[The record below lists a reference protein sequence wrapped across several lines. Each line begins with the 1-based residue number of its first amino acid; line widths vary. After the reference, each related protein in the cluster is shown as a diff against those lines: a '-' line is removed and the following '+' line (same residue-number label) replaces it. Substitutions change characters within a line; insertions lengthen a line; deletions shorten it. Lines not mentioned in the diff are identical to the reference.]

1 MIAPVA
7 HDTQGGLKSLLRR
20 AIVWITLG
28 CFVLTHATAQ
38 VGPHAEGTAAGQAA
52 NPIARGT
59 INAPDASAVVPGYTT
74 TPPERLYHGQ
84 PNLSGQ
90 TNVRVA
96 ACATTPND
104 PVCQALLGARAS
116 ANTPRDPISAY
127 DPAVLGARRVAANPS
142 ATLEDIASFYS
153 GCQVDSVAT
162 PASETRVCRQY
173 TGASAQS
180 CARTLSVSISRA
192 SSCSPGEWFAQS
204 ASGSVG
210 IGVQC
215 KPDQPP
221 SQQRMRVTSSGVP
234 LAFFAVDMT
243 TGYVF
248 PQMVAQVPGGDW
260 WGGGRNGFWVAN
272 NRCNGDDCRLTGFIA
287 QEYRQICT
295 GGGGDAG
302 DATCTT
308 ERPFLE
314 VYAACPAG
322 TQSGDNIAYTIDSG
336 GEGGNSQTFHLDQ
349 ATCYAPTQRP
359 SDYFGTDVT
368 GTVSGYY
375 WTVHS
380 SRQIV
385 GFRLNPAYGYIPQMS
400 LAYERPHTTVTESD
414 QWDDQCPTV
423 ASDGRCAITGA
434 ARCADGPATKV
445 VDGAQVTR
453 ACWRYETSLSCQFGS
468 PSDACAPLAA
478 SGCTPSGT
486 VCRQMNAATGVCEVT
501 ENTYACPAAPGSTV
515 TARNCPTDVF
525 CIAGSCFNTTYTS
538 DADFARSM
546 SFLEAAREAGV
557 YLDTD
562 NLQVFKGE
570 ANRCRDR
577 LLTNC
582 CRSDPAGS
590 GMSNQSM
597 FGVGSRLVFDALMNS
612 GNREFLYQG
621 MQALLMGGGF
631 SGSFTSYGITVAVNG
646 TALPAGSAVLYSGQS
661 VVVAFDPWSLVI
673 AIVIYIVMA
682 ALSCDEEEGKLAMKE
697 GARLCHSVGTYCSS
711 CIRILGRCVS
721 CITHTTNKCCF
732 NSVLARVINEQ
743 GRMQIGKWWGTAQA
757 PDCSGFTIAQLQ
769 SLDFARMD
777 LAEFYA
783 SIVPNLPNVGAM
795 QSGAAGRAS
804 NCYYGEGRCQ

>member
-1 MIAPVA
+1 MSA
-7 HDTQGGLKSLLRR
+7 HVHPEANGSLKGLAKR
-20 AIVWITLG
+20 AIVWITLS

-52 NPIARGT
+52 NPFARGN
-59 INAPDASAVVPGYTT
+59 INAPDASTVVPGYTT

-90 TNVRVA
+90 TSARLA

-116 ANTPRDPISAY
+116 ANTPREAISPY

-142 ATLEDIASFYS
+142 TALEDIASYYS
-153 GCQVDSVAT
+153 GCQVDTVAT
-162 PASETRVCRQY
+162 PTSETRVCRQY
-173 TGASAQS
+173 TGATAQS
-180 CARTLSVSISRA
+180 CARTLSVSISRT

-204 ASGSVG
+204 SSGSTS
-210 IGVQC
+210 IAIQC
-215 KPDQPP
+215 RPDQPP
-221 SQQRMRVTSSGVP
+221 SAQRMRVTSGGVP
-234 LAFFAVDMT
+234 VAFFDVDANSAL
-243 TGYVF
+243 VF
-248 PQMVAQVPGGDW
+248 PRRVADLPTPAWPAGGP
-260 WGGGRNGFWVAN
+260 NGVWIVN
-272 NRCNGDDCRLTGFIA
+272 NQCSGDNCHLTGFIA
-287 QEYRQICT
+287 QEHRQICT
-295 GGGGDAG
+295 GGGGDS
-302 DATCTT
+302 DAVCTT
-308 ERPFLE
+308 ERPFHE

-322 TQSGDNIAYTIDSG
+322 TQSGNNIAYTVDSG
-336 GEGGNSQTFHLDQ
+336 GDSGSSQTFYLDQ
-349 ATCYAPTQRP
+349 ATCYAPTPRP
-359 SDYFGTDVT
+359 STLFGTDLT
-368 GTVSGYY
+368 GTVAGYY
-375 WTVHS
+375 WTTHS
-380 SRQIV
+380 SRPVV
-385 GFRLNPAYGYIPQMS
+385 GFRLNPLYGPIPQMALS
-400 LAYERPHTTVTESD
+400 FERPHTTVTESD
-414 QWDDQCPTV
+414 QWDDQCPAL

-434 ARCADGPATKV
+434 ARCADGPGTKE

-468 PSDACAPLAA
+468 PTDECAPLAA

-501 ENTYACPAAPGSTV
+501 ENTYTCPVASASAV

-525 CIAGSCFNTTYTS
+525 CVAGSCFNTTYTS

-546 SFLEAAREAGV
+546 SFLEAAREAAV

-562 NLQVFKGE
+562 SLQVFKGE

-590 GMSNQSM
+590 GMTNQSM

-631 SGSFTSYGITVAVNG
+631 SGSFTSYGVTVAVNG

-732 NSVLARVINEQ
+732 NSVLARIINEQ
-743 GRMQIGKWWGTAQA
+743 GRQQIGKWWGMARA

-777 LAEFYA
+777 LTEFYA
-783 SIVPNLPNVGAM
+783 SLVAKSPDLTTI
-795 QSGAAGRAS
+795 QSSNAAKVS
-804 NCYYGEGRCQ
+804 NCYYGQGKC